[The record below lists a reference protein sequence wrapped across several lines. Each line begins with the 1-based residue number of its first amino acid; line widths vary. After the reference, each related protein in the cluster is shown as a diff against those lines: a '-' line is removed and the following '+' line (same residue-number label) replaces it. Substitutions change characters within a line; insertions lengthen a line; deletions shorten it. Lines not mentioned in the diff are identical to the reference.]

1 MTKLVRVDELT
12 YADLVH
18 ITGEMMAKLRKPLSL
33 GMSVRMATAVLVE
46 FMKTDYWEKLL
57 EDLKKQDLGSPE
69 DWLDY
74 FEKMYKT
81 MTADEG

>member
-1 MTKLVRVDELT
+1 MTKLVRIDELT

-18 ITGEMMAKLRKPLSL
+18 ITGEMMAKLRKPWSL

-46 FMKTDYWEKLL
+46 YMKTSGWEELL
-57 EDLKKQDLGSPE
+57 ENLKKQEILSPE
-69 DWLDY
+69 DWLAS
-74 FEKMYKT
+74 FEQMYRI